1 MNLPS
6 VFLVAVVL
14 FVAIP
19 SLEFIG
25 VQAQTTEEE
34 CQTACSAASRVDP
47 EVIRGLINRGVR
59 LCDCVCAGASGGGV
73 LHISARSGCGL
84 CINLLTTAPSNCP
97 CEDLNFARSS
107 PLHIAARECNGP
119 TTSDLIRAGCNVN
132 RRDLIGDTP
141 ICAAARRTSG
151 DECGQVVRT
160 LLRARADP
168 CIGCGRRFPR
178 PACSV
183 CRFENTCNVLRQ
195 DGACSCP

>member
-6 VFLVAVVL
+6 VFLVAVAL
-14 FVAIP
+14 FVTIP

-25 VQAQTTEEE
+25 VQAQATEEE

-59 LCDCVCAGASGGGV
+59 LCDCVCAGGNGDRI

-84 CINLLTTAPSNCP
+84 CINLLTTDPSNCE
-97 CEDLNFARSS
+97 CDVIDFTWST
-107 PLHIAARECNGP
+107 PLHTAARECNGP

-132 RRDLIGDTP
+132 RGNFVGETP
-141 ICAAARRTSG
+141 ICTAARRTSG

-160 LLRARADP
+160 LLRAGANP

-178 PACSV
+178 PLCSV
-183 CRFENTCNVLRQ
+183 CGFQNTCNVLRQ